1 MKSLEICKSNLY
13 KTKGLNNI
21 LLLDSPLGLDII
33 ADSGLMNKSNV
44 ALLRQ
49 AGYKYILGVRIR
61 SERVPIKQGIFSL
74 ERKDK
79 SCCEYKR
86 NGEWLIWKDTL
97 PIQILTLN
105 VLSLNITDYG
115 CGTCFQNFKRD
126 IGNVPHVSL
135 YRKKDWG
142 TCMHLLHRLQNIQ
155 GIGETCWL

>member
-21 LLLDSPLGLDII
+21 LLL
-33 ADSGLMNKSNV
+33 DSGLMNKSNV

-86 NGEWLIWKDTL
+86 NGE
-97 PIQILTLN
+97 
-105 VLSLNITDYG
+105 
-115 CGTCFQNFKRD
+115 
-126 IGNVPHVSL
+126 
-135 YRKKDWG
+135 
-142 TCMHLLHRLQNIQ
+142 
-155 GIGETCWL
+155 

>member
-44 ALLRQ
+44 ALLWQ
-49 AGYKYILGVRIR
+49 AGYKYILGARIR
-61 SERVPIKQGIFSL
+61 SERAPIKQGIFSL

-86 NGEWLIWKDTL
+86 NGE
-97 PIQILTLN
+97 
-105 VLSLNITDYG
+105 
-115 CGTCFQNFKRD
+115 
-126 IGNVPHVSL
+126 
-135 YRKKDWG
+135 
-142 TCMHLLHRLQNIQ
+142 
-155 GIGETCWL
+155 

>member
-74 ERKDK
+74 GRKDK

-86 NGEWLIWKDTL
+86 NGE
-97 PIQILTLN
+97 
-105 VLSLNITDYG
+105 
-115 CGTCFQNFKRD
+115 
-126 IGNVPHVSL
+126 
-135 YRKKDWG
+135 
-142 TCMHLLHRLQNIQ
+142 
-155 GIGETCWL
+155 

>member
-79 SCCEYKR
+79 SCCEYK
-86 NGEWLIWKDTL
+86 DTL

-115 CGTCFQNFKRD
+115 RNVLSEFQKGHWKCTPCFTLQKEGLRHMYAPASSSAKYTRNWRD
-126 IGNVPHVSL
+126 
-135 YRKKDWG
+135 
-142 TCMHLLHRLQNIQ
+142 LLALTRLR
-155 GIGETCWL
+155 

>member
-33 ADSGLMNKSNV
+33 ADSGLMNKCNV

-49 AGYKYILGVRIR
+49 AGYKYILGARIR

-86 NGEWLIWKDTL
+86 NGE
-97 PIQILTLN
+97 
-105 VLSLNITDYG
+105 
-115 CGTCFQNFKRD
+115 
-126 IGNVPHVSL
+126 
-135 YRKKDWG
+135 
-142 TCMHLLHRLQNIQ
+142 
-155 GIGETCWL
+155 

>member
-97 PIQILTLN
+97 PIQIWTCYRWI
-105 VLSLNITDYG
+105 SRIMG
-115 CGTCFQNFKRD
+115 GTCFQNFKRD

>member
-61 SERVPIKQGIFSL
+61 SERVPIKQGILSL

-86 NGEWLIWKDTL
+86 NGE
-97 PIQILTLN
+97 
-105 VLSLNITDYG
+105 
-115 CGTCFQNFKRD
+115 
-126 IGNVPHVSL
+126 
-135 YRKKDWG
+135 
-142 TCMHLLHRLQNIQ
+142 
-155 GIGETCWL
+155 

>member
-21 LLLDSPLGLDII
+21 LLLDII

-86 NGEWLIWKDTL
+86 NGE
-97 PIQILTLN
+97 
-105 VLSLNITDYG
+105 
-115 CGTCFQNFKRD
+115 
-126 IGNVPHVSL
+126 
-135 YRKKDWG
+135 
-142 TCMHLLHRLQNIQ
+142 
-155 GIGETCWL
+155 

>member
-13 KTKGLNNI
+13 KTKRLNNI

-86 NGEWLIWKDTL
+86 NGE
-97 PIQILTLN
+97 
-105 VLSLNITDYG
+105 
-115 CGTCFQNFKRD
+115 
-126 IGNVPHVSL
+126 
-135 YRKKDWG
+135 
-142 TCMHLLHRLQNIQ
+142 
-155 GIGETCWL
+155 

>member
-33 ADSGLMNKSNV
+33 DSGLMNKSNV

-86 NGEWLIWKDTL
+86 NGE
-97 PIQILTLN
+97 
-105 VLSLNITDYG
+105 
-115 CGTCFQNFKRD
+115 
-126 IGNVPHVSL
+126 
-135 YRKKDWG
+135 
-142 TCMHLLHRLQNIQ
+142 
-155 GIGETCWL
+155 